1 MVYMVMSPWLPVSL
15 SSATEV
21 VLFGIA
27 FFGWA
32 ASEIIG
38 SILLPRLRHR
48 RDGIK
53 LERKDQGS
61 GLAVNIGIIASIYI
75 AFGFSLVRIAV
86 LPDWVFY
93 PGIALMF
100 GGVIV
105 RQWSIA
111 LLGGFFSV
119 LVSVQEGQTIIR
131 RGPYRFIRHPSYT
144 GTLLTLTGIGLAV
157 QSWGALLTLVVMFGI
172 VYKYRI
178 GVEEK
183 ALVEQ
188 FGNEY
193 VAYMNTTK
201 MLIPFIL

>member
-1 MVYMVMSPWLPVSL
+1 MVMSPWLPVSL
-15 SSATEV
+15 SSATEI

-27 FFGWA
+27 FFAWA
-32 ASEIIG
+32 GSEIIG
-38 SILLPRLRHR
+38 SIILPRLRHR

-93 PGIALMF
+93 PGIVLMF
-100 GGVIV
+100 GGIVI

-111 LLGGFFSV
+111 ILGGFFSV

-131 RGPYRFIRHPSYT
+131 RGPYRSVRHPSYT

-157 QSWGALLTLVVMFGI
+157 QSYGALLTLLVMFGI
-172 VYKYRI
+172 VYRYRI
-178 GVEEK
+178 DVEEK

-193 VAYMNTTK
+193 VAYMNDTK

>member
-1 MVYMVMSPWLPVSL
+1 MVMSPWLPVSL

>member
-1 MVYMVMSPWLPVSL
+1 MVYMVIIPWLPVSL

-27 FFGWA
+27 FFVWA

-172 VYKYRI
+172 VYRYRI

-193 VAYMNTTK
+193 AAYMNTTK

>member
-15 SSATEV
+15 SSAPEA

-38 SILLPRLRHR
+38 SIILPRLRHR

-61 GLAVNIGIIASIYI
+61 GLAVNIGIIASIYL

-100 GGVIV
+100 GGIFL

-111 LLGGFFSV
+111 ILGGFFSV

-157 QSWGALLTLVVMFGI
+157 QSWGALLTLLAMFGI
-172 VYKYRI
+172 VYRYRI

-193 VAYMNTTK
+193 AAYMNTTK

>member
-1 MVYMVMSPWLPVSL
+1 MVMSPWLPVSL
-15 SSATEV
+15 SSSTEV

-38 SILLPRLRHR
+38 SIILPRLRHR
-48 RDGIK
+48 RDGIQ

-61 GLAVNIGIIASIYI
+61 GLAVNIGIIASVYI

-100 GGVIV
+100 GGIFL

-111 LLGGFFSV
+111 ILGGFFSV

-172 VYKYRI
+172 VYRYRI

-193 VAYMNTTK
+193 AAYMNTTK

>member
-1 MVYMVMSPWLPVSL
+1 MVMSPWLPVSL

-21 VLFGIA
+21 ILFGIA
-27 FFGWA
+27 FFAWA
-32 ASEIIG
+32 GSEIIG
-38 SILLPRLRHR
+38 SIILPRLRHR
-48 RDGIK
+48 RDRIK
-53 LERKDQGS
+53 LERKDRGS
-61 GLAVNIGIIASIYI
+61 GLAVNIGIIASVYL

-100 GGVIV
+100 AGVIL

-111 LLGGFFSV
+111 ILGGFFSV

-157 QSWGALLTLVVMFGI
+157 QSWGAFLTLLVMFGI
-172 VYKYRI
+172 VYRYRI
-178 GVEEK
+178 RVEEN
-183 ALVEQ
+183 ALVTQ
-188 FGNEY
+188 FGDEY
-193 VAYMNTTK
+193 TVYMKTTK

>member
-1 MVYMVMSPWLPVSL
+1 MVMSPWLPVSL
-15 SSATEV
+15 SSSTEV

-38 SILLPRLRHR
+38 SIILPRLRHR
-48 RDGIK
+48 RDGIQ

-61 GLAVNIGIIASIYI
+61 GLAVNIGIIASVYI

-93 PGIALMF
+93 PGLHSCSEGSSPAVVHRDTRRILLRAGKRPGRADHNIRKGHTGSSATRHTRDTPDTDRDRTCRPVVGSVTHP
-100 GGVIV
+100 GGNVWH
-105 RQWSIA
+105 R
-111 LLGGFFSV
+111 
-119 LVSVQEGQTIIR
+119 VQ
-131 RGPYRFIRHPSYT
+131 
-144 GTLLTLTGIGLAV
+144 V
-157 QSWGALLTLVVMFGI
+157 
-172 VYKYRI
+172 RI

-193 VAYMNTTK
+193 AAYMNTTK